1 VSQALLLVELAGH
14 AALLLWGLHMVQS
27 GVQRGFGMRLRHL
40 LGIGLGRRWRAVLAG
55 LGITAALQSS
65 TATALMLGS
74 FAQGGGVALA
84 PALAAMLGA
93 NLGTALIVLVLSFPA
108 DAIAP
113 GLVLAG
119 VLAFR
124 RNAAGRVR
132 DLGRVGIGLGLM
144 LTSLHLLGA
153 TMAPVGTSPTLH
165 VVLDA
170 FAGMPLPNLLVAA
183 LLAWA
188 AHSSVAAM
196 LFIAALA
203 ASGAVGA
210 EACIAM
216 VLGANIGSAMN
227 PLLAA
232 TAEAGPDRA
241 RLRVALGN
249 LANRAVGGAIV
260 LALLPQAA
268 AWLEPMGR
276 LAAAQA
282 HLAFNLG
289 TALLAWPLL
298 GPLARLLDRFVPD
311 RPLAEDAGAARY
323 LDGGALDSP
332 PVALANAA
340 REVLRIADTV
350 EAMLVASVAAFQE
363 GTREGPK
370 VAKRLDDVVDRL
382 HRQVQT
388 YLARIPQ
395 DDLGEE
401 DARRL
406 AEIRAFA
413 VSLEHAGDVLERD
426 LGGLAAKRLRRGLV
440 LPADIAAEI
449 TGLHL
454 RLQAQLRLA
463 VAVFMRE
470 DAEAARRLVREKEA
484 LRDAERLAL
493 ARMAEAADRSAAEGG
508 AAAGL
513 LLDAVRDLRRIGA
526 HFAMVAHPLLE
537 RRGELLPSRLA
548 PEAPPGE
555 HLALPLPQSLAGR

>member
-27 GVQRGFGMRLRHL
+27 GVQRGFGMRLRHV
-40 LGIGLGRRWRAVLAG
+40 LGIGLGSRGRAVLAG

-74 FAQGGGVALA
+74 FAQGAGVALA

-108 DAIAP
+108 DALAP

-119 VLAFR
+119 VVAFR

-144 LTSLHLLGA
+144 LTSLHLLGS
-153 TMAPVGTSPTLH
+153 TMAPVGASPTLH
-165 VVLDA
+165 VVLEA

-196 LFIAALA
+196 LFIATLA
-203 ASGAVGA
+203 ASGSVGA

-216 VLGANIGSAMN
+216 VVGANIGSALN

-232 TAEAGPDRA
+232 SGEAGPDRA

-249 LANRAVGGAIV
+249 LANRLIGAAIV
-260 LALLPQAA
+260 LALLPQVA

-298 GPLARLLDRFVPD
+298 GPLARLLDRMVPD

-323 LDGGALDSP
+323 LDTGALETP

-350 EAMLVASVAAFQE
+350 EAMLVASTAAFQE

-370 VAKRLDDVVDRL
+370 AAKRLDDVVDRL
-382 HRQVQT
+382 HRQVQF

-426 LGGLAAKRLRRGLV
+426 LGGLASKRLRRGLV

-548 PEAPPGE
+548 AET
-555 HLALPLPQSLAGR
+555 PLSESLAGSA